1 MKSHHTIPVTIVCS
15 LTGHFAM
22 TDGHVNN
29 PKHQKWMT
37 TSRCCRQ
44 YDGKRL
50 SSAASCFILVVVL
63 LVLESRKYF
72 SHLFFFFSL
81 KNGFVVLFIF
91 GFLNLGLPPPTSF
104 YAKGISFDLFFFLL
118 HLLQYRPRVLEKEI
132 YDRQDHLHHFLA
144 ATSPVNSTFFVCFF
158 FLSIVF
164 YLYISPSLLCYSI
177 HSECIVF
184 FFLPI
189 FFHFTPGKKKIKIE
203 RNKESLFYFI
213 FEAFIV
219 YYYSS
224 TRLD

>member
-72 SHLFFFFSL
+72 SHFFFFFSL

-144 ATSPVNSTFFVCFF
+144 ATSPVNSTFFVLFF
-158 FLSIVF
+158 FPF
-164 YLYISPSLLCYSI
+164 YSLLFKYFTQPFVLFHTQRVYS
-177 HSECIVF
+177 
-184 FFLPI
+184 FLFPTDI
-189 FFHFTPGKKKIKIE
+189 FHFTPGKKKK
-203 RNKESLFYFI
+203 K
-213 FEAFIV
+213 
-219 YYYSS
+219 
-224 TRLD
+224 